1 MASRHVTI
9 GPARGRRAP
18 VTVVVVLNYDDMP
31 RLVFWEMTGA
41 CPLACVHC
49 RASAQPVAL
58 PGELTTTEGRALVDE
73 LAAGPRPHPVL
84 ILTGGDCLSR
94 ADLLDIVAHA
104 QDRGVPVALAPA
116 VSDRLTPALLDA
128 LYRLGVRSVSL
139 SLDGACAETHERI
152 RQVPGHFDAT
162 LAAMRMLVER
172 GYSLQINTAV
182 MTANVEELADIAAL
196 AVREGVKAW
205 EVFFL
210 VNVGRGDAVAD
221 VTPEQAEDICHLL
234 VDAARYTMIVRTV
247 EAPFFRRVASERADA
262 AFDPLTRG
270 ALYRR
275 LASRL
280 AEQLGP
286 PRARVLAPTSATRDG
301 KGIIFVSRDGTVYPS
316 GFLPLA
322 MGTLRDEP
330 LLQIYR
336 NHPLL
341 RDIRASR
348 FDGRCGTCD
357 YRDLCGGSR
366 SRAFAAFG
374 DPLAD
379 DPSCILVNA

>member
-1 MASRHVTI
+1 MTI
-9 GPARGRRAP
+9 GPAWRRRAS
-18 VTVVVVLNYDDMP
+18 VSVVSVLSYDDMP

-49 RASAQPVAL
+49 RATAQPVAL
-58 PGELTTTEGRALVDE
+58 PGELTTAQGRALVDE

-104 QDRGVPVALAPA
+104 QVRGVPVALAPA
-116 VSDRLTPALLDA
+116 VSDRLTPALLDS
-128 LYRLGVRSVSL
+128 LYRLGVRSLSL
-139 SLDGACAETHERI
+139 SLDGARAETHERI
-152 RQVPGHFDAT
+152 RQVPGHFEAT
-162 LAAMRMLVER
+162 LAAMRMLVGR
-172 GYSLQINTAV
+172 GFSLQINTAV
-182 MTANVEELADIAAL
+182 MTANVEELADLAAL
-196 AVREGVKAW
+196 VVREGVKAW

-210 VNVGRGDAVAD
+210 VNVGRGDAVED
-221 VTPEQAEDICHLL
+221 VTAEQAEDICHLL

-247 EAPFFRRVASERADA
+247 EAPFFRRVASERANGA
-262 AFDPLTRG
+262 VDPASRG

-280 AEQLGP
+280 ADQLGP
-286 PRARVLAPTSATRDG
+286 PRARVLAPTTATRDG
-301 KGIIFVSRDGTVYPS
+301 KGIVFVSRDGTVYPS
-316 GFLPLA
+316 GFLPVAL
-322 MGTLRDEP
+322 GNVRDEP

-336 NHPLL
+336 EHPLL
-341 RDIRASR
+341 RSIRAAR
-348 FDGRCGTCD
+348 FAGRCGTCA
-357 YRDLCGGSR
+357 YSDLCGGSR

-379 DPSCILVNA
+379 DPSCTLARA